1 MMVWRWWSSWPA
13 TTASSRWCSSATRS
27 EGCSASA
34 SLTSPHGTRRHYVGA
49 SQVVNWALQEERSY
63 DWALQEA
70 RRTGNLKAQ
79 AALDQIGRPV
89 AGKYATGTGGVTTQR
104 RWLGALGG
112 VAADPRFVARWALS
126 VFTSRGYPHTAK
138 VRYLKAMDRSMDLL
152 WPHLCEEVDF
162 SREALA
168 LDIPVHLFAGRQDRI
183 TDLAQIEEWF
193 QALDAPAKRLEV
205 VDDAGH
211 LTLYEKPDRFI
222 TFMDQCARAWP
233 DTHPGLLAARARLAQ
248 RPAIRPAGRE
258 APGATARLSRLLPTA
273 HRHRALEGR
282 GRRDGRDGQ
291 SAENSEH
298 HHRPQLVAA
307 QEVARA
313 VDDRVQQ
320 HSEADQREPARAAP
334 GEKDAPDCQEQGRRQ
349 LGGEVQG
356 DLTAA
361 AIRRIQCTVPDSTP
375 HQSAMSTATATQ

>member
-1 MMVWRWWSSWPA
+1 MRVGWDEVALNGRAQWVSLRGAEHAPLLLFVHGGPGASEFPQRRRYLRALERDWLVVDWDQPGAGRSFRGDETS
-13 TTASSRWCSSATRS
+13 TTL
-27 EGCSASA
+27 
-34 SLTSPHGTRRHYVGA
+34 SLEMLVDDGVALVELLAGDYREQPVVLVGHSFGTVLGIRIADLTARHLAAYVGA

-89 AGKYATGTGGVTTQR
+89 AGQYPTGTGGVTTQR
-104 RWLGALGG
+104 RWLGTLGG

-138 VRYLKAMDRSMDLL
+138 LRYLKAMDRSMDLL

-168 LDIPVHLFAGRQDRI
+168 LDVPVHLFAGRQDRI

-211 LTLYEKPDRFI
+211 LNLYEKPDRFI
-222 TFMDQCARAWP
+222 TFMDQVRES
-233 DTHPGLLAARARLAQ
+233 LA
-248 RPAIRPAGRE
+248 
-258 APGATARLSRLLPTA
+258 
-273 HRHRALEGR
+273 
-282 GRRDGRDGQ
+282 
-291 SAENSEH
+291 
-298 HHRPQLVAA
+298 
-307 QEVARA
+307 
-313 VDDRVQQ
+313 
-320 HSEADQREPARAAP
+320 
-334 GEKDAPDCQEQGRRQ
+334 
-349 LGGEVQG
+349 
-356 DLTAA
+356 
-361 AIRRIQCTVPDSTP
+361 
-375 HQSAMSTATATQ
+375 